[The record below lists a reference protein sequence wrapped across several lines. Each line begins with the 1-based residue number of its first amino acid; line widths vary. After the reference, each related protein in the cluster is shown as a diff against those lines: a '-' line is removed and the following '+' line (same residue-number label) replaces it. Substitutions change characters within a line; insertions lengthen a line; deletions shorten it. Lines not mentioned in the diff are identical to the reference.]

1 MLLGKKIV
9 DYVSAID
16 RFIRKFD
23 ETHPLSA
30 SQRAEI
36 KKYQR
41 ISQLRDH
48 PTDQKESNQIWEE
61 F

>member
-9 DYVSAID
+9 GYVSALD

-36 KKYQR
+36 KKYER

-48 PTDQKESNQIWEE
+48 PIDQKDSKKVWEE